1 MRLSSGVMNT
11 MLLWGFQEMTAV
23 IFIDI
28 RLNSGT
34 NKRERK
40 KSQEKERIIRVG
52 YASYDNFSTQ

>member
-1 MRLSSGVMNT
+1 MV
-11 MLLWGFQEMTAV
+11 LWGFQEMTAV

-34 NKRERK
+34 NKKERK
-40 KSQEKERIIRVG
+40 KSQEKEWIIRVG